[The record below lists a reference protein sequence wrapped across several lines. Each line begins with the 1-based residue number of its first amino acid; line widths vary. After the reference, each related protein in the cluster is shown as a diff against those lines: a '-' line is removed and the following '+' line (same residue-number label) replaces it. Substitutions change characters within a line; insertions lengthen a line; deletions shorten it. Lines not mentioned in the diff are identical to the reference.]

1 MLVQGASEFHFF
13 FEIFKRFFLN
23 VAFDLVHMLAGVTKG
38 LLENFL
44 HLQFIDKCVLQ
55 NSSPTPK
62 KIHSTMEEEFKHST
76 QVLPAGC
83 I

>member
-1 MLVQGASEFHFF
+1 
-13 FEIFKRFFLN
+13 
-23 VAFDLVHMLAGVTKG
+23 MLAGVTKG

-55 NSSPTPK
+55 NSSPTPQK
-62 KIHSTMEEEFKHST
+62 NSTAPGEEEFKHST